1 MCEMKL
7 EPRVNVHGN
16 FFFSWKNDLTINLS
30 VAIYIHVF

>member
-16 FFFSWKNDLTINLS
+16 FFSVGKMTLPLTL
-30 VAIYIHVF
+30 VLQYIYGF